1 MVRYSFP
8 VRLFHPLLHAGLS
21 RRTVRNL
28 SLRGTT
34 SYWIELEFNDQRK
47 KLKIAQSIEGY
58 PALRDILVS
67 VFTAKSQ
74 S

>member
-1 MVRYSFP
+1 
-8 VRLFHPLLHAGLS
+8 
-21 RRTVRNL
+21 
-28 SLRGTT
+28 LRGTT